1 MDIKIEQRGDKSVV
15 ILDKNL
21 NIGSDAAKVQNTVLD
36 LIQNGSSNIAADLSK
51 LDYITSWG
59 IGILIY
65 AYTTCVNRNVEFSL
79 LGVHDKVHS
88 ILKKVKVDKI
98 FNIQTSN

>member
-1 MDIKIEQRGDKSVV
+1 MDIKIEQRGDKSVI

-21 NIGSDAAKVQNTVLD
+21 NVGSDAAKVQNTVLD
-36 LIQNGSSNIAADLSK
+36 LIQNGSSKIAADLSR

-65 AYTTCVNRNVEFSL
+65 AYTTCTNRNVEFSL
-79 LGVHDKVHS
+79 IEVDDKVLS

-98 FNIQTSN
+98 FNIQTGN